1 MGPGVRK
8 KSKPGQTFYL
18 FLLSCTLWLCL
29 ITEMNAGPQPTSCYK
44 SRKVFNSSWGVI
56 TDGPSGSNYT
66 QDSHCEWLIK
76 GTTYKY
82 ITL

>member
-18 FLLSCTLWLCL
+18 LTLLFIVWLCL
-29 ITEMNAGPQPTSCYK
+29 VTELSDAIQPSACYK
-44 SRKVFNSSWGVI
+44 SRKVFNATWGVI

-66 QDSHCEWLIK
+66 QDSHCEWLIR
-76 GTTYKY
+76 GN
-82 ITL
+82 L